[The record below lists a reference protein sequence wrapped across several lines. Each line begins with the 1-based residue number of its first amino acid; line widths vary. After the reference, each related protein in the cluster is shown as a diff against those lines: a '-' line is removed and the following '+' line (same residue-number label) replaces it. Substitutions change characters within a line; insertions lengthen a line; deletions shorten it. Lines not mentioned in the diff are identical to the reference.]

1 MPEIRKDGIVERWVV
16 FSPERLRRP
25 MQYDLHAIEDANH
38 EPDPFLSGNESYTPP
53 EVFAIREPGSAANGP
68 GWKVR
73 VVPNHF
79 PALRVEGELHKEAVG
94 LYDKMSG
101 VGAHEVVIETPE
113 ANVELEQQPLEN
125 IVNVLKAYRSRLAD
139 LTKDIRFRYLF
150 AFKNV
155 GLLAGASLKHAHSQI
170 IALPVIPINIREKL
184 DAAKKHYAQKER
196 NLFEDILKAEIK
208 SGERLV
214 FQNAGYGAFCPFAS
228 RFSFEVMIMP
238 RQQRC
243 NFHNCTD
250 HELVLLA
257 DILQKVL
264 LAYRVGLER
273 PDYNLILHTA
283 PVRSSKSDDWD
294 TMEQDFRWH
303 IEIFPRLSGVA
314 GFEFGTGFYINPML
328 PEDSA
333 KFLREVKINA

>member
-38 EPDPFLSGNESYTPP
+38 EPDPFLAGSESYTPP

-139 LTKDIRFRYLF
+139 LAKDSRFRYLF

-184 DAAKKHYAQKER
+184 DAAKKYYAQKER
-196 NLFEDILKAEIK
+196 NLFEDILKGEIK

-238 RQQRC
+238 KQQRA
-243 NFHNCTD
+243 NFSACTD

-264 LAYRVGLER
+264 MAYRVGLER

-283 PVRSSKSDDWD
+283 PARASKSDDWD

-333 KFLREVKINA
+333 KFLREVKTDA

>member
-25 MQYDLHAIEDANH
+25 LQYNQHPPEPAD
-38 EPDPFLSGNESYTPP
+38 EPDPFAEGRESYTPP
-53 EVFAIREPGSAANGP
+53 EVFAVRHSGTAPNGP

-73 VVPNHF
+73 VVPNSF
-79 PALRVEGELHKEAVG
+79 PALRVEGELRKDAVG

-101 VGAHEVVIETPE
+101 VGAHEVVIETPL
-113 ANVELEQQPLEN
+113 AGVELEQQPLEN
-125 IVNVLKAYRSRLAD
+125 IVNVLQAYRARLAD
-139 LTKDIRFRYLF
+139 LAKDARFRYLF

-155 GLLAGASLKHAHSQI
+155 GALAGASMRHAHSQI
-170 IALPVIPINIREKL
+170 MALPVIPINIREKL
-184 DAAKKHYAQKER
+184 DAAREYYAQKDR
-196 NLFEDILKAEIK
+196 NLFEDILRAELK

-214 FQNAGYGAFCPFAS
+214 FQNAGFGAFCPFAS
-228 RFSFEVMIMP
+228 RFSFEVTILP
-238 RQQRC
+238 RQQRAH
-243 NFHNCTD
+243 FHLCTD

-257 DILQKVL
+257 DILRKVL

-283 PVRSSKSDDWD
+283 PVRLRKSENWD
-294 TMEQDFRWH
+294 TLESDFRWH

-314 GFEFGTGFYINPML
+314 GFEFGTGFYINPMF

-333 KFLREVKINA
+333 KFLREVKTDA

>member
-1 MPEIRKDGIVERWVV
+1 MPEIRKDGVVDRWVV

-25 MQYDLHAIEDANH
+25 LQYNLHPLDDADGQ
-38 EPDPFLSGNESYTPP
+38 PDPFVEGRESYTPP
-53 EVFAIREPGSAANGP
+53 EVLAIRNPGSAPNGP

-73 VVPNHF
+73 VVPNLF

-101 VGAHEVVIETPE
+101 VGAHEVVIETPLAE
-113 ANVELEQQPLEN
+113 VELEQQPLEN
-125 IVNVLKAYRSRLAD
+125 IVNVLKAYRARLAD
-139 LTKDIRFRYLF
+139 LTRDTRFHYLF

-155 GLLAGASLKHAHSQI
+155 GALAGASMRHAHSQI
-170 IALPVIPINIREKL
+170 IALPVIPPNLREKL
-184 DAAKKHYAQKER
+184 NAAKKYYAQKDR
-196 NLFEDILKAEIK
+196 NLFEDILKAELK

-228 RFSFEVMIMP
+228 RFMFEVAIMP
-238 RQQRC
+238 RQQRAS
-243 NFHNCTD
+243 FTACTD

-264 LAYRVGLER
+264 MAYRTGLER
-273 PDYNLILHTA
+273 PSYNLILHTA
-283 PVRSSKSDDWD
+283 PVRWRSIEEWD
-294 TMEQDFRWH
+294 TVEHDFRWH

-314 GFEFGTGFYINPML
+314 GFEFGTGFYINAMF
-328 PEDSA
+328 PEDAA
-333 KFLREVKINA
+333 KFLREVKTDA

>member
-1 MPEIRKDGIVERWVV
+1 MPEIRKDGIVDRWVV

-25 MQYDLHAIEDANH
+25 LQYNLHPLEESH
-38 EPDPFLSGNESYTPP
+38 EPDPFVEGNESYTPP
-53 EVFAIREPGSAANGP
+53 EVFSIRNPGSAPNGP

-73 VVPNHF
+73 VVPNSF
-79 PALRVEGELHKEAVG
+79 PALRVEGELRKEAVG

-101 VGAHEVVIETPE
+101 VGAHEVVIETPD
-113 ANVELEQQPLEN
+113 AGMELEQQPLEN

-139 LTKDIRFRYLF
+139 LAKDVRFRYLF

-155 GLLAGASLKHAHSQI
+155 GALAGASMRHAHSQI

-184 DAAKKHYAQKER
+184 DAAKLYYEQKDR

-228 RFSFEVMIMP
+228 RFMFEVTVMP
-238 RQQRC
+238 RQQRAG
-243 NFHNCTD
+243 FSACTD

-264 LAYRVGLER
+264 RAYRVGLER
-273 PDYNLILHTA
+273 PSYNLILHTA
-283 PVRSSKSDDWD
+283 PVRCRAGEGWE

-314 GFEFGTGFYINPML
+314 GFEFGTGFYINPMF

-333 KFLREVKINA
+333 KFLREVKTDA